1 MTGHIPTVPLN
12 FERLCLFVPHVVG
25 ERTVI
30 VHLYVIPI
38 GQKFSAECP
47 AGKTIH
53 QVNEITTTIASA
65 VEEQSA
71 ANQEIARNVEQ
82 ASVGTGEVTSNITGV
97 TQAAGE
103 TGQAAVQIQEAAGE
117 LSKQSTTLKVEV
129 DKFLDE
135 IRAG

>member
-82 ASVGTGEVTSNITGV
+82 ASVGTGEVTTNIANV

-103 TGQAAVQIQEAAGE
+103 VSQAASQVLEAAGGLTQQADGLRSDVQKYLE
-117 LSKQSTTLKVEV
+117 DVKS
-129 DKFLDE
+129 
-135 IRAG
+135 A